1 MNTMNTPETS
11 LVKEERGSVLFNSY
25 SARVKDIAFDR
36 VDRALVALYSG
47 TVQVWD
53 WRHWSLLAELQHSTG
68 PCRAV
73 AAHPSLAL
81 LASAGDDNTI
91 KLWHSETFECMATIT
106 AHLDYIRHLVFHPT
120 RPWLMSCGDDMTI
133 RVWHVNAL
141 SLELLATL
149 THHSHYVM
157 DIALHPTSSDELVS
171 VSLDGHMAV
180 WDLTTFTLVRSVPLA
195 PAGLGSVA
203 FNRAG
208 NELIVAGDRGLLLKV
223 HRASFRATPLAG
235 HSNDVHHAQ
244 YFDERTILSA
254 GADGTV
260 RVWRE
265 SDKGTDGTQQAFTPR
280 RGRVW
285 KVLCHPTE
293 PGLCAAALDD
303 GVQFFTVTLEPLAL
317 RPFTPVT
324 NTTVT
329 TASAPLPSQGKRGW
343 FWAGLLLL
351 CWLCIIVGIA
361 LNTPDVT
368 MAWYWFMF
376 MFMGV
381 AVLALLATIGCAI
394 LGTAA
399 YHAVMERRRKVSSF
413 KSIV

>member
-1 MNTMNTPETS
+1 
-11 LVKEERGSVLFNSY
+11 
-25 SARVKDIAFDR
+25 
-36 VDRALVALYSG
+36 
-47 TVQVWD
+47 
-53 WRHWSLLAELQHSTG
+53 
-68 PCRAV
+68 
-73 AAHPSLAL
+73 
-81 LASAGDDNTI
+81 
-91 KLWHSETFECMATIT
+91 
-106 AHLDYIRHLVFHPT
+106 
-120 RPWLMSCGDDMTI
+120 MTI
-133 RVWHVNAL
+133 RVWHVNAH

-180 WDLTTFTLVRSVPLA
+180 WDLTSECRIQDFQRCTAVIVLTPRTAFTLVRSVPLA
-195 PAGLGSVA
+195 PAGLASVA
-203 FNRAG
+203 FNRTG

-293 PGLCAAALDD
+293 PGLCAAGQSKLIP
-303 GVQFFTVTLEPLAL
+303 TLVT
-317 RPFTPVT
+317 RV
-324 NTTVT
+324 
-329 TASAPLPSQGKRGW
+329 
-343 FWAGLLLL
+343 
-351 CWLCIIVGIA
+351 
-361 LNTPDVT
+361 
-368 MAWYWFMF
+368 
-376 MFMGV
+376 
-381 AVLALLATIGCAI
+381 
-394 LGTAA
+394 
-399 YHAVMERRRKVSSF
+399 
-413 KSIV
+413 